1 MEIGLIFSSKDP
13 RQAQARDFI
22 AQFIRDRGVLARV
35 VESEQPV
42 SSPTLIVNGRTLRDQ
57 RRKSRSTGNDMY
69 PSTADMARFLERH
82 LWGV

>member
-42 SSPTLIVNGRTLRDQ
+42 NSPTLIVNGRTLRDQ
-57 RRKSRSTGNDMY
+57 RRQPRSTGSDMY